1 MECCAIY
8 KTLKLSLIANQ
19 TYTKNEDKNIKKLC
33 EYILE
38 TRLIINISL
47 EFKKNE
53 KIKHI
58 KNNPVERMER
68 KWATSINI

>member
-19 TYTKNEDKNIKKLC
+19 TYTKNEDKNIKKLW

-38 TRLIINISL
+38 KRLIINISL

-68 KWATSINI
+68 KWAISINI

>member
-68 KWATSINI
+68 KWAISTNI

>member
-1 MECCAIY
+1 MECWAIY

-68 KWATSINI
+68 KWAISINI

>member
-1 MECCAIY
+1 MY

-68 KWATSINI
+68 KWAISINI

>member
-58 KNNPVERMER
+58 KNNPVARMER
-68 KWATSINI
+68 KWAISINI

>member
-1 MECCAIY
+1 MECWAIY

-33 EYILE
+33 VYILE

-68 KWATSINI
+68 KWAISINI

>member
-68 KWATSINI
+68 KWAISINI

>member
-38 TRLIINISL
+38 TSLIINISL

-68 KWATSINI
+68 KWAISINI

>member
-19 TYTKNEDKNIKKLC
+19 TYTKKEDKNIKKLC

-68 KWATSINI
+68 KWAISINI

>member
-1 MECCAIY
+1 MECWAIY

-33 EYILE
+33 VYILE

>member
-1 MECCAIY
+1 MECLAIY

-33 EYILE
+33 VYILE

-68 KWATSINI
+68 KWAISINI